1 MNIQLKVIPLQPKD
15 NIAMLERKF
24 TKVLEQFLNENQNK
38 ILLVNGARQIGKS
51 YLIRYVG
58 KRLFTHFVEINLRE
72 DKEGE
77 QVFASVHTTNDLY
90 MRLSNYYSEP
100 LGGKSDTLVFLDEIQ
115 SYPHL
120 MTMLKFLNQE
130 GKYRFIASGSQLGV
144 ALSQTP
150 SVPLGSVEILQMFP
164 LDFEEFL
171 WATGISKEWIAN
183 IQAHYKKEEPLD
195 ESTHNLLLKRFQYY
209 LLVGGLPDAI
219 NRYLEDRNMV
229 RVRMVHKD
237 IHELYRIDASQYDE
251 EHKLKIRRIY
261 DLIPSN
267 LENKKKRIVY
277 KQIENKTGKHFADY
291 ADEFEYLSNSGVAL
305 EVLAIS
311 NPRFPL
317 LESEQKRLVKLY
329 LNDVGL
335 LTHLL
340 YGLNVNAVLQDI
352 RSINLGTV
360 YESVVA
366 QELQAHGFALHYY
379 DNKKKGEVDF
389 LIDDYERLQVLPLEI
404 KSGKDYTE
412 HSALSKFLE
421 APEYGIERA
430 IAFSNEREIYKKKGV
445 TYMPVY
451 YSMFLHKETADADAV
466 ILPELEM
473 V

>member
-1 MNIQLKVIPLQPKD
+1 MLKRK
-15 NIAMLERKF
+15 LESY
-24 TKVLEQFLNENQNK
+24 LEEFLKNKENK
-38 ILLVNGARQIGKS
+38 ILLVNGARQIGKT

-58 KRLFTHFVEINLRE
+58 QKLFPHYVEINLKE

-77 QVFASVHTTNDLY
+77 RVFADVHSTSDLY
-90 MRLSNYYSEP
+90 MRLSNYQSEP
-100 LGGKSDTLVFLDEIQ
+100 LGDKSDTLVFLDEIQ

-120 MTMLKFLNQE
+120 LTMLKFLNQE
-130 GKYRFIASGSQLGV
+130 GRYRFIASGSQLGV
-144 ALSQTP
+144 ALAQTP
-150 SVPLGSVEILQMFP
+150 SIPIGSIETQQMYP

-171 WATGISKEWIAN
+171 WATGISEAWI
-183 IQAHYKKEEPLD
+183 EEVRKHFKREEALD
-195 ESTHNLLLKRFQYY
+195 ESIHNFLLKRFQYY
-209 LLVGGLPDAI
+209 LLVGGLPDAV

-229 RVRMVHKD
+229 RVRTVHKD

-267 LENKKKRIVY
+267 LENRKKRIVY
-277 KQIENKTGKHFADY
+277 KQIENKTGKHFSDY

-305 EVLAIS
+305 DVLAIS

-317 LESEQKRLVKLY
+317 LESEQKRLIKLY

-360 YESVVA
+360 YESVAA
-366 QELQAHGFALHYY
+366 QELRAHGFPLHYY
-379 DNKKKGEVDF
+379 DNKQKGEVDF
-389 LIDDYERLQVLPLEI
+389 LVDDFERLKVLPLEI

-412 HSALSKFLE
+412 HSALGKFLE
-421 APEYGIERA
+421 TPEYGIDRA
-430 IAFSNEREIYKKKGV
+430 IVFSNERQVFQKGGI
-445 TYMPVY
+445 TYMPIY
-451 YSMFLHKETADADAV
+451 YCMFLQHDIAENEAV

-473 V
+473 M